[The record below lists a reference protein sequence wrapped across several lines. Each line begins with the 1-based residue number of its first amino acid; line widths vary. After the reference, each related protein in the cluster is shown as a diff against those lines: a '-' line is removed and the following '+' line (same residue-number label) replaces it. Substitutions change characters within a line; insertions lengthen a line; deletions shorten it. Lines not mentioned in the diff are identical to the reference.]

1 MDLDTLNKGDDYLYQ
16 AEHTAKFVKLL
27 ALEDSVIHTLTA
39 ESIDENLA
47 GGNALGG
54 NFGKN
59 CCIERF
65 GDDEGQADLWR
76 RSRLHSLMSAIAA
89 ALQKAALKGF
99 NKLGGE
105 VTIRYVTAGDYDV
118 TTGTIP
124 DFSTTVETHEVK
136 GVLRDVNV
144 REVNELVQAGDKRLM
159 PAVELP
165 SAPETKDRVTI
176 TALSIRV
183 FIRVETIEQANTP
196 IVYVLAVFE
205 V

>member
-1 MDLDTLNKGDDYLYQ
+1 
-16 AEHTAKFVKLL
+16 
-27 ALEDSVIHTLTA
+27 
-39 ESIDENLA
+39 
-47 GGNALGG
+47 
-54 NFGKN
+54 
-59 CCIERF
+59 
-65 GDDEGQADLWR
+65 
-76 RSRLHSLMSAIAA
+76 MSAIAA

-144 REVNELVQAGDKRLM
+144 REVNELVQAGDKRLEV

-176 TALSIRV
+176 V
-183 FIRVETIEQANTP
+183 GVEHQVVRVETIEQANTP
-196 IVYVLAVFE
+196 ITYVLYLRV
-205 V
+205 